1 MGSSWNGTERTRA
14 AVRLWRWVRRLFVTG
29 LSAVTTLTVTVLL
42 MDLWITWQA
51 RDSIT
56 NDYSQ
61 LAPVEYGML
70 LGTSKFYSGGI
81 NPFYEA
87 RIQAAAKLYHAG
99 IVETLI
105 ASGDHSTPFYNEPG
119 MMFDD
124 LVALG
129 VPEAAIV
136 QDGGGV
142 RTLSSVRRLRS
153 EFDQSDV
160 IIISQRFHVERALY
174 QAAAAGLRAQGFAA
188 EDAPVNWHIR
198 VRLRE
203 VLARVSAMI
212 DIHILR
218 RTDEQALHY

>member
-1 MGSSWNGTERTRA
+1 MSSSWNRRWDQP
-14 AVRLWRWVRRLFVTG
+14 RQSHWLLWLRRLLMALVG
-29 LSAVTTLTVTVLL
+29 GIMTLTLTILL

-51 RDSIT
+51 RHAIT
-56 NDYSQ
+56 ADQ
-61 LAPVEYGML
+61 GELRPTQYGML

-81 NPFYEA
+81 NPFYQA
-87 RIQAAAKLYHAG
+87 RIEAAASLYHAG
-99 IVETLI
+99 RVEKIL
-105 ASGDHSTPFYNEPG
+105 ASGDNSTPFYNEPG

-129 VPEAAIV
+129 VPESAIV

-142 RTLSSVRRLRS
+142 RTLTSVRRLRT
-153 EFDQSDV
+153 EFDQSEV

-174 QAAAAGLRAQGFAA
+174 QARAAGIEAQGFAA
-188 EDAPVNWHIR
+188 QDAPSNWHMR

-212 DIHILR
+212 DIHVLR
-218 RTDEQALHY
+218 RADDRVLHY

>member
-1 MGSSWNGTERTRA
+1 M
-14 AVRLWRWVRRLFVTG
+14 LVTF
-29 LSAVTTLTVTVLL
+29 TVLL
-42 MDLWITWQA
+42 VDLWITWQA
-51 RDSIT
+51 RHAIPADQNELRPT
-56 NDYSQ
+56 Q
-61 LAPVEYGML
+61 YGLL

-87 RIQAAAKLYHAG
+87 RIEAAADLYHAG
-99 IVETLI
+99 HVDKLL
-105 ASGDHSTPFYNEPG
+105 ASGDNSTPFYNEPE

-129 VPEAAIV
+129 VPESAIV

-142 RTLSSVRRLRS
+142 RTLTSVRRLS
-153 EFDQSDV
+153 TEYDQAEV

-174 QAAAAGLRAQGFAA
+174 QAHAAGIDAQGFAA
-188 EDAPVNWHIR
+188 QDAPRSWHIR

-212 DIHILR
+212 DIHVLR
-218 RTDEQALHY
+218 LADESALHY